1 MKKLVMF
8 LALMM
13 LALQSITAKSV
24 KTIINEYRDKSKAE
38 YFYVSPAMMMITKAA
53 IKKYDDETAKMI
65 AKINSM
71 RILNLGACK
80 SSTKKKFYK
89 EIANL
94 DEEEYQPVFVNGQKD
109 KGSLAFIKINPDG
122 NSELV
127 SLITSSQ
134 DNCMLFQ
141 VEGTITMEELQKLID
156 GNKIPGMDH

>member
-13 LALQSITAKSV
+13 FALQSITAKSV

-38 YFYVSPAMMMITKAA
+38 YFYVSPAMMMIAKAA
-53 IKKYDDETAKMI
+53 VKKYDEETAKMI
-65 AKINSM
+65 TKINSM

-94 DEEEYQPVFVNGQKD
+94 DEEEYQPVLVNGQKD
-109 KGSLAFIKINPDG
+109 RGSVAFVKIDPNG
-122 NSELV
+122 SSELV
-127 SLITSSQ
+127 YLMSTQ
-134 DNCMLFQ
+134 DSCMLFQ
-141 VEGTITMEELQKLID
+141 TEGTITMEELQKLID
-156 GNKIPGMDH
+156 GNKIPGMDQ

>member
-1 MKKLVMF
+1 MKNLVMF
-8 LALMM
+8 LVLMT
-13 LALQSITAKSV
+13 LALQSISAKSV

-38 YFYVSPAMMMITKAA
+38 YFYVSPAMMMIAKAS
-53 IKKYDDETAKMI
+53 IKKYDEETAKYI

-80 SSTKKKFYK
+80 SSTKKKLYK

-94 DEEEYQPVFVNGQKD
+94 DEEEYQPVLVNGQKN
-109 KGSLAFIKINPDG
+109 KGSLAFVKIDPSS

-127 SLITSSQ
+127 SLITSRDS
-134 DNCMLFQ
+134 CMLFQ

-156 GNKIPGMDH
+156 GNKIPGLD